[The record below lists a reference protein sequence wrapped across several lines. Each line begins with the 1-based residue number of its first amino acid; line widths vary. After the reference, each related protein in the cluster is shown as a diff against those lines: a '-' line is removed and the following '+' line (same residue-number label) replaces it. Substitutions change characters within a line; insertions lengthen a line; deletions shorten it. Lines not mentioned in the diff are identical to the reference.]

1 MGLGQ
6 DKDKLK
12 EKGEGKD
19 HLICLFLVW
28 TSALTIGT

>member
-6 DKDKLK
+6 DTDKLK

-19 HLICLFLVW
+19 HLICLFLVF
-28 TSALTIGT
+28 